1 MAQPEIRTPAEEL
14 VKQHMAA
21 YDPSH
26 DWFHVDRVRRQA
38 LKIARDEKE
47 RGAEVDMEVV
57 EIAALFHDIGDFKY
71 QKEGDPSGREIIL
84 DFLGKHHFDSRKA
97 ELVAKI
103 VENVSFRKE
112 LAGIKDVW
120 RDTCTE
126 LHIVQDADKLDAIG
140 AFGIMRCAAYSGFKN
155 RPLYDPNE
163 QAQHN
168 MTYEQYQAQTKAN
181 VGCAISH
188 FHEKLFRLKDMM
200 KTPSGKAM
208 AQKRHD
214 MMVYFVQ
221 NIEQEYS
228 MDE

>member
-1 MAQPEIRTPAEEL
+1 MAQPEIRTPTEEL

-84 DFLGKHHFDSRKA
+84 DFLGKHHFDPRKA

-126 LHIVQDADKLDAIG
+126 LH
-140 AFGIMRCAAYSGFKN
+140 M
-155 RPLYDPNE
+155 
-163 QAQHN
+163 
-168 MTYEQYQAQTKAN
+168 
-181 VGCAISH
+181 
-188 FHEKLFRLKDMM
+188 
-200 KTPSGKAM
+200 
-208 AQKRHD
+208 
-214 MMVYFVQ
+214 
-221 NIEQEYS
+221 
-228 MDE
+228 